1 MTVTPRRDDP
11 PSPPTISRGAA
22 PSTSGG
28 LSRGAYPRADVIVV
42 GGGVIGTAI
51 AWRAALT
58 GSAVILIDPGGDDP
72 GSGDPRTENKA
83 SLVAAGMLG
92 PVSESVF
99 GEENLLN
106 LNLHAVDRFPGFNR
120 ELEEASGMSTG
131 LRTEG
136 TLAVAYDSGDLAA
149 LDRLTDFR
157 HSIGLKA
164 ERLNARECRRREPFL
179 APSTRGG
186 VLATG
191 DLSVDN
197 RRYLA
202 ALRTASL
209 SAGVRTIKG
218 TVTKVVDGQVR
229 VTAPGGSEMPET
241 TLAAAHIVIAAG
253 HATRTLDGVPDEVA
267 AAIRPVKG
275 QILRLRHPAGI
286 PHILS
291 HTVRAIVQGHD
302 LYLVPRQDG
311 ELVVGATQEEREDR
325 DVTVGAV
332 HDLLRDAAT
341 AVPAVSELIFA
352 EASAGLRPGTSDNGP
367 IVGPIRG
374 TGRLADGDGTL
385 IIAAGHF
392 RNGILLS
399 AVTADAVSAI
409 LGGQEPHI
417 AWAPFHPGRF
427 QKFRHLPSRPGASLG
442 ARPGSDRSPGWSG
455 VSPEIPAGS
464 GVSPGSP
471 AGSGVSPGSTVSFQ
485 ETT

>member
-1 MTVTPRRDDP
+1 MD
-11 PSPPTISRGAA
+11 
-22 PSTSGG
+22 
-28 LSRGAYPRADVIVV
+28 ADVIVV

-51 AWRAALT
+51 AWRAARAGQT
-58 GSAVILIDPGGDDP
+58 VTLIDPGGDDP
-72 GSGDPRTENKA
+72 GTDDKA

-99 GEENLLN
+99 GERDLLN
-106 LNLHAVDRFPGFNR
+106 LNLHAVERFPAFNQ
-120 ELEEASGMSTG
+120 ELEEATGKSTG

-164 ERLNARECRRREPFL
+164 ERLDARECRRLEPFL

-202 ALRTASL
+202 ALRAAAAAT
-209 SAGVRTIKG
+209 GVAVISG
-218 TVTKVVDGQVR
+218 TVTKVLDGQVR
-229 VTAPGGSEMPET
+229 VAVPGKSEAPET
-241 TLAAAHIVIAAG
+241 TLTARHVVIAAG
-253 HATRTLDGVPDEVA
+253 HATRALDGVPDKVRR
-267 AAIRPVKG
+267 AIRPVKG
-275 QILRLRHPAGI
+275 QILRLRHPGNI
-286 PHILS
+286 PPILT

-302 LYLVPRQDG
+302 LYFVPRQDG
-311 ELVVGATQEEREDR
+311 ELVVGATQEERDDR
-325 DVTVGAV
+325 DVTAGAV
-332 HDLLRDAAT
+332 HDLLRDATT

-367 IVGPIRG
+367 ILGPLFT
-374 TGRLADGDGTL
+374 TGNGSL

-399 AVTADAVSAI
+399 AITADAVTALLS
-409 LGGQEPHI
+409 GERPHQ
-417 AWAPFHPGRF
+417 AWLPFQPERF
-427 QKFRHLPSRPGASLG
+427 L
-442 ARPGSDRSPGWSG
+442 
-455 VSPEIPAGS
+455 
-464 GVSPGSP
+464 
-471 AGSGVSPGSTVSFQ
+471 
-485 ETT
+485 